1 MKTPDQI
8 LDKCQ
13 ELLHI
18 FLSETKAYNTD
29 QIEFVMS
36 SHNASILLEN
46 MYYQLNLPRSKDII
60 KKELET
66 GKLQMFGV
74 DVAHHKLI
82 DNELIFLSFKIKH

>member
-36 SHNASILLEN
+36 SYNASILLEN

-60 KKELET
+60 QKELET

>member
-13 ELLHI
+13 QLLHG
-18 FLSETKAYNTD
+18 FLSETRAYNTD

-36 SHNASILLEN
+36 YNNASILLEN
-46 MYYQLNLPRSKDII
+46 MRYQLNLPRTKKII
-60 KKELET
+60 QNELET
-66 GKLQMFGV
+66 GKLKMFDV

-82 DNELIFLSFKIKH
+82 DDELIFLSFKIKH